1 MYIRVKRHKTT
12 YFIQCDPTESTLDI
26 KQKLQGLIDQPSNSQ
41 RLTLVSTNE
50 ILDDSKTLAE
60 QKVLNQSKMFGDYTC
75 LISYHQLEHSYK
87 PDYLVLLSLQV
98 ENDAIVAL
106 TLKKGLLLI
115 SLVTMCLDAI
125 FFQVML
131 LIDCD

>member
-1 MYIRVKRHKTT
+1 MKSLRVLQAIYIRVKRHKIT

-26 KQKLQGLIDQPSNSQ
+26 KQKLQELVDQPTNNQ

-60 QKVLNQSKMFGDYTC
+60 QKV
-75 LISYHQLEHSYK
+75 
-87 PDYLVLLSLQV
+87 

-106 TLKKGLLLI
+106 TLKKDDNEFEEVYI
-115 SLVTMCLDAI
+115 ARVEDFTS
-125 FFQVML
+125 FS
-131 LIDCD
+131 